1 MRKKRVLFILS
12 AIVAIEIIC
21 IVGIC
26 ARDDKVKSVP
36 DVTIRRIGPQAV
48 LYTVFRGHYEEIS
61 PTINRLYQLAEAK
74 GLTSVGPVATGYLN
88 NPQFISSEHWL
99 IEIRIPVDIDSLN
112 YAGTLGQM
120 TDIKLLPAMNV
131 ATAVK
136 PEGQN
141 DPEPAI
147 RSLYAW
153 INQRGY
159 RIAGGLWQTVLCD
172 ESKNYAQMRTEFMIP
187 IYSQTAIN

>member
-1 MRKKRVLFILS
+1 MRKKRVLFTLS

-26 ARDDKVKSVP
+26 ARDDKVQSVP